1 MKAHPDSTVS
11 GGAQQDS
18 ANPPSHEVPI
28 DGATGGLSV
37 LLVGGGPVAE
47 AAAERMAASSDL
59 HRLLCV
65 RHDGDG
71 ALGAATRRERRW
83 DSAHDRLELEG
94 GDTSYPTWSDL
105 LVREDVGAVVMVP
118 PAVGSERR
126 SVGSVLAA
134 MRLMSACRSA
144 ASVRKIVVVS
154 DAAVYPCGPLSPSFF
169 DEKHPTATGSTNGG
183 DVAEIERL
191 AQRAGRSR
199 PDVEV
204 VVLRLAPVIGP
215 GTETVLAR
223 LLASAIPL
231 KPAGYDARLQL
242 LHVDDAAAAVTRAA
256 TISADGVFNIAAP
269 GIVTMKQVALRQGRV
284 PVAVPH
290 GLLPRIAELA
300 GVGEV
305 TAEDVALL
313 RFGRCLDVSRARRVL
328 GFTPAYGTPA
338 AVDDHIR
345 ANPPTSEPVAA
356 VLLDLLG
363 GGVAPR
369 RAVDTVAV
377 RMGLPSA
384 TEALEQAA
392 RMTDTAAKFA
402 ELPGVNTV
410 LATTGRVAD
419 TAAKFAGLTDAHEVT
434 ATTRRVA
441 DTAAKRLGLPSAADV
456 VRRVGRYPRT
466 LAEQIRREHETDE
479 YGLDREF
486 LDSSEKWF
494 LTPVFRDYLGLD
506 TVGLDHIPDSGRVM
520 IVANHSGTFPLD
532 MVGLGYAVGF
542 LHPARRTARVLG
554 GDLVAAVPYIGDV
567 LHRMGCVPACHD
579 DASRLLDADE
589 VVVVCPEGYKGLG
602 KPYSQRYRL
611 QRFGR
616 GGFVKAA
623 LRSGA
628 PLIPAAVFGAEELY
642 PMLSQARPL
651 AKLLGLPY
659 FPITPTLPW
668 LGPLGLIPRRSRLT
682 IEFGEPIPTAHLGP
696 EAADD
701 AETVLEISDRIRD
714 WIQSSLN
721 DRLAERD

>member
-1 MKAHPDSTVS
+1 MNT
-11 GGAQQDS
+11 
-18 ANPPSHEVPI
+18 PSRAAPV
-28 DGATGGLSV
+28 DRAAGGLSL

-47 AAAERMAASSDL
+47 AVAERMALSSEL
-59 HRLLCV
+59 RRLLRV
-65 RHDGDG
+65 RHTDDG
-71 ALGAATRRERRW
+71 ALGPATRRERRREA
-83 DSAHDRLELEG
+83 AHERLEVVG
-94 GDTSYPTWSDL
+94 ADISYPAWSDL
-105 LVREDVGAVVMVP
+105 LAEEDIGAVVMVP
-118 PAVGSERR
+118 PTVGSERR

-134 MRLMSACRSA
+134 MRLMSACRGA
-144 ASVRKIVVVS
+144 AAVRKIVVVS
-154 DAAVYPCGPLSPSFF
+154 DAAVYPCGPLSPSFL

-199 PDVEV
+199 PDIEV
-204 VVLRLAPVIGP
+204 AVLRLAPVIGP

-223 LLASAIPL
+223 LLAAAVPL

-242 LHVDDAAAAVTRAA
+242 LHIDDAAAAVARASTGA
-256 TISADGVFNIAAP
+256 ADGVFNIAGP
-269 GIVTMKQVALRQGRV
+269 GVVTLKQVALRQGRL

-290 GLLPRIAELA
+290 GLLPRIADLA
-300 GVGEV
+300 GVGAV

-313 RFGRCLDVSRARRVL
+313 RFGRCLDTARARRVL
-328 GFTPAYGTPA
+328 GFTPVYGTPA

-345 ANPPTSEPVAA
+345 SNPPACDPAAA

-384 TEALEQAA
+384 TEALEQAG
-392 RMTDTAAKFA
+392 RMADTAARFA
-402 ELPGVNTV
+402 GLPGVRAV
-410 LATTGRVAD
+410 LPTAGRMATAGRVAD
-419 TAAKFAGLTDAHEVT
+419 TATKRAGLPG
-434 ATTRRVA
+434 
-441 DTAAKRLGLPSAADV
+441 AAEV
-456 VRRVGRYPRT
+456 VRRVGRYSGT
-466 LAEQIRREHETDE
+466 LAGQLRREYDIDE
-479 YGLDREF
+479 YGFDREF
-486 LDSSEKWF
+486 RDSCEKWF
-494 LTPVFRDYLGLD
+494 LKPLFKDYLGLE
-506 TVGLDHIPDSGRVM
+506 TVGMVHIPDAGRAM

-532 MVGLGYAVGF
+532 MVGLGYAVGL

-554 GDLVAAVPYIGDV
+554 GDLVAAVPYIGDL

-579 DASRLLDADE
+579 DASRLLEADE

-651 AKLLGLPY
+651 AKFLGLPY

-696 EAADD
+696 DAADD
-701 AETVLEISDRIRD
+701 AETVLEMSDRIRD
-714 WIQSSLN
+714 WIQTRLN
-721 DRLAERD
+721 ERLAERG